1 VFDIKTKGRKRTV
14 EPKIATL
21 HRSNP
26 IAAFLAALI
35 LAACLISLPAA
46 AEDCV
51 VKIGTAGPMTG
62 GGASW
67 GLAEKA
73 GVDFEA
79 LWVNE
84 HGGLQVGNQ
93 KCKVVVVPVDALST
107 VAGGAAASNYLASQ
121 GVHALNGPIVGPENS
136 GFKPVAK
143 RNCQVTFCATFAADA
158 IGPDFPLAF
167 HQLQSP
173 PVWGALVVKAVKDFY
188 NLSSAVLIG
197 PNDQGGVDTSEALQ
211 KLYNAAGVTT
221 KLEYYQRG
229 TTNFAPIVARIMGMD
244 VSVVDLTS
252 MPPGE
257 AGILAKQ
264 LNEAGYSGVLGRL
277 GAGGAVIIGL
287 AGGVSAQKAFYWF
300 DHIPSEDPGPRQFRA
315 DFERMMK
322 TTLPDNAL
330 VYNAQIVAENLLRAI
345 SIAGTD
351 ADGERIAA
359 ALRSTTPESR
369 YLGKAGWRGKSQY
382 GINQEF
388 SFPVGVHMIKD
399 GKIVKELRID
409 ISSE

>member
-1 VFDIKTKGRKRTV
+1 MKRKVTTPNIASRT
-14 EPKIATL
+14 P
-21 HRSNP
+21 
-26 IAAFLAALI
+26 AAFSALM
-35 LAACLISLPAA
+35 LGACLLSLPAA
-46 AEDCV
+46 ADDCV
-51 VKIGTAGPMTG
+51 VKIGIAGPMTG

-79 LWVNE
+79 LWVNDE
-84 HGGLQVGNQ
+84 GGLPVGNQ

-121 GVHALNGPIVGPENS
+121 GVHAVNGPIVGPENA

-143 RNCQVTFCATFAADA
+143 RNDQVTFTATFATEA

-173 PVWGALVVKAVKDFY
+173 QTWGTLVVKAVKDFY
-188 NLSSAVLIG
+188 NLDSAVLVG
-197 PNDQGGVDTSEALQ
+197 PNDQGGVDTSEALA

-229 TTNFAPIVARIMGMD
+229 TTNFSPIVARLMGMD

-252 MPPGE
+252 LPPGE

-264 LNEAGYSGVLGRL
+264 LNEAGYTGTIGRL

-315 DFERMMK
+315 DFERVMK
-322 TTLPDNAL
+322 TSLPDNAL

-351 ADGERIAA
+351 ADGEKIAA
-359 ALRSTTPESR
+359 ALRTTTPESR
-369 YLGKAGWRGKSQY
+369 YLGKAGWRGKAQY

-399 GKIVKELRID
+399 GKIVKNLRID
-409 ISSE
+409 IPAE